1 MVSLSPETGRGVPV
15 GHTKGRLAAA
25 MPPGSGPRKGAV
37 LAEKPQLQVKTTE
50 TGHVACHLLLLT

>member
-1 MVSLSPETGRGVPV
+1 
-15 GHTKGRLAAA
+15 

-50 TGHVACHLLLLT
+50 TGHVACHLLLLTWGTRRAPTDPAWPVRPANWN